1 MATNGVLA
9 SSLRLERRAVRRAL
23 YAGLLV
29 GLSTIGLAATSAW
42 LIVRAAQEPVVL
54 SLTLPMGLVQLF
66 ALAKASGRYL
76 ERTQTHQS
84 ALSVMGH
91 VRARV
96 AGVLEPL
103 VPAGL
108 GPRSADAVDLVVR
121 DVDRVQDL
129 LTAVAAPLFTSAV
142 AGVATVVVSGLIV
155 PWSALTLAGALA
167 MSAVVAPV
175 AAARLGE
182 RGEREL
188 DAVRGEMVDLFAD
201 AAQSGD
207 EYALNGAASSLRTR
221 LDELEDRFDRATRRR
236 SAMMGVVTAIN
247 VLVAG
252 ASAMA
257 AVVLSAEAIRRGALS
272 PALVAVPP
280 LLSVA
285 ALELVGGIAPVM
297 VGLRGDRAAL
307 RRLEGLA
314 DCTAP
319 VVEPVVVTSLDGTD
333 DDLALRS
340 VVRDFGADRVLADVT
355 MELAA
360 GEFVVLRGP
369 SGGGKT
375 TLARLLAKFLD
386 PSAGT
391 IDLGGVDYATVHS
404 SQVRAH
410 VGFVDDAPHVFDTS
424 LAGNL
429 RIASPRAGDVELL
442 RACDLAGL
450 SHFVASLP
458 EGLATLVGGGATGMS
473 GGEQRRLGVAR
484 ELLGGRALAV
494 LDEPTEG
501 LDETTAHEM
510 LNALA
515 REYRDRTLLV
525 ISHRELDDEFA
536 TRTLELR
543 AGVLVETTA
552 PSLGLDPDESMN

>member
-96 AGVLEPL
+96 ARVLEPL

-182 RGEREL
+182 GPAGPGRGLCRL
-188 DAVRGEMVDLFAD
+188 RQGVGCRAFQRTGE
-201 AAQSGD
+201 G
-207 EYALNGAASSLRTR
+207 SL
-221 LDELEDRFDRATRRR
+221 
-236 SAMMGVVTAIN
+236 GHH
-247 VLVAG
+247 
-252 ASAMA
+252 
-257 AVVLSAEAIRRGALS
+257 
-272 PALVAVPP
+272 
-280 LLSVA
+280 
-285 ALELVGGIAPVM
+285 
-297 VGLRGDRAAL
+297 RGDRTGQHQGAL
-307 RRLEGLA
+307 PSR
-314 DCTAP
+314 
-319 VVEPVVVTSLDGTD
+319 
-333 DDLALRS
+333 LRS
-340 VVRDFGADRVLADVT
+340 GRVPR
-355 MELAA
+355 E
-360 GEFVVLRGP
+360 
-369 SGGGKT
+369 
-375 TLARLLAKFLD
+375 
-386 PSAGT
+386 
-391 IDLGGVDYATVHS
+391 
-404 SQVRAH
+404 RAH
-410 VGFVDDAPHVFDTS
+410 Q
-424 LAGNL
+424 
-429 RIASPRAGDVELL
+429 
-442 RACDLAGL
+442 
-450 SHFVASLP
+450 
-458 EGLATLVGGGATGMS
+458 EG
-473 GGEQRRLGVAR
+473 AR
-484 ELLGGRALAV
+484 QA
-494 LDEPTEG
+494 
-501 LDETTAHEM
+501 
-510 LNALA
+510 
-515 REYRDRTLLV
+515 
-525 ISHRELDDEFA
+525 
-536 TRTLELR
+536 
-543 AGVLVETTA
+543 
-552 PSLGLDPDESMN
+552 